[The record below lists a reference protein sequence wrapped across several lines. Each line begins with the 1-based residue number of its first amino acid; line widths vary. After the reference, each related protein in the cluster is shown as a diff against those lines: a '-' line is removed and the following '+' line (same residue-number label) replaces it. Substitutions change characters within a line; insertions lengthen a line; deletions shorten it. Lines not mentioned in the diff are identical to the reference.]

1 MSFLGWPQEVSAR
14 EPTSNT
20 SALGKFKPMSFTG
33 YVAPKSISE
42 PLPFSLSRRHPARVC
57 LNSDFSGL
65 SLRPSH
71 GHMSNQYSYVVHTL
85 RLDSEGARTGG
96 RLSDSTRVYR
106 IALACLAFIITQ
118 TTLKDRV
125 VII

>member
-1 MSFLGWPQEVSAR
+1 MSLIGWPQEISAQ
-14 EPTSNT
+14 ELASNT
-20 SALGKFKPMSFTG
+20 SALGKFKPLSFTG
-33 YVAPKSISE
+33 YTTPKAISE
-42 PLPFSLSRRHPARVC
+42 LPPFSLSRRHPARVC

-71 GHMSNQYSYVVHTL
+71 GHVSNQYSYVVHTL

-106 IALACLAFIITQ
+106 IALACLAFIIIQ

-125 VII
+125 II